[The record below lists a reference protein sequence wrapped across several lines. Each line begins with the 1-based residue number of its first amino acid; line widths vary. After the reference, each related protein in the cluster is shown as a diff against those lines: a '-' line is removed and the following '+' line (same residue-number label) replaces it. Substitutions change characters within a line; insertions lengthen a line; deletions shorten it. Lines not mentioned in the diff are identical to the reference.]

1 MVTNRQWLICSYS
14 CSFDLQNDTMSGYR
28 FFSHVVPRRACEQAF
43 PALQRNTSWQ
53 SSHYRGLL
61 GRDGTAH
68 PNIKGGHW
76 CNTVVMTWKWWKS
89 QWNRMEKNKTKKTG
103 CKVQPNNFFF
113 YRLMMWLVSLWLI
126 TWQLD
131 WQISQ
136 FTRFATIVVLWGVGN
151 PYKVHWNIHWNPHVV
166 KPVGSSKLSLTPGVM
181 ALAME
186 IAAHQTNSPLG
197 HVSCMIDTPA
207 FNGPSQKYSHNKNT
221 TCMVANAR

>member
-14 CSFDLQNDTMSGYR
+14 CSFDLQTDTMSGYR
-28 FFSHVVPRRACEQAF
+28 FFSHVVPRRACEQTF

-76 CNTVVMTWKWWKS
+76 CNTVVMTWKMVKIS
-89 QWNRMEKNKTKKTG
+89 MEQNGKKTKQRKQDAKYNQTI
-103 CKVQPNNFFF
+103 FF
-113 YRLMMWLVSLWLI
+113 YRLMMWLMSLWLI

-131 WQISQ
+131 WQRSQ

-181 ALAME
+181 AVAME
-186 IAAHQTNSPLG
+186 IAAHQTSSPLG